1 MIILYLL
8 TLFMIVFSFQE
19 NTNVKKYLIVFMV
32 FSLAYFFLSVEIMVP
47 YKQNDYL
54 SFYDYLLSIYFPY
67 IIAMIISFYIRY
79 EIEKK
84 AKIISKLETNVNTY
98 HEKIQNLIHISERT
112 KREKNDLEKRLI
124 SEEKES
130 IKIREIMTKINNF
143 SLLDIEKNVINFL
156 KKIVP
161 TAEMRFYKNE
171 EGNLKYIDST
181 KKNSEQN
188 LIKNDDL
195 YNYIFSRDEDISS
208 SLDYKDRFKEKII
221 ITLRLG
227 KNEIFGTILIDDI
240 DFFSLNKVTIQS
252 LYYFTELLSL
262 HIEKSLI
269 FQKQKETSY
278 SYNYKNIY
286 NIFFLKKIL
295 YHELNTAKRHN
306 LDSAIIKL
314 TSKDFMDKNEDVLFD
329 DIEDFYGKYLRKTD
343 LVFYNQEERSF
354 IFVFPITKIEKV
366 KFIKEKIVSNLS
378 NYYLKVNSYY
388 ITKNKQ
394 EKELFLDIGIK

>member
-1 MIILYLL
+1 MIILYLI
-8 TLFMIVFSFQE
+8 TLLMIVFSFQE
-19 NTNVKKYLIVFMV
+19 NIDIKKYLIIFLI
-32 FSLAYFFLSVEIMVP
+32 FSLSYFFLSVEIMVP

-67 IIAMIISFYIRY
+67 ILAMIISFYIRY
-79 EIEKK
+79 QVEKK
-84 AKIISKLETNVNTY
+84 SKIISKLENNINNY
-98 HEKIQNLIHISERT
+98 HEKIENLIHISERT

-143 SLLDIEKNVINFL
+143 SLTQIEKNVITFL

-161 TAEMRFYKNE
+161 TAEMRFYKND
-171 EGNLKYIDST
+171 EGTLVYIDST
-181 KKNSEQN
+181 KKNSQDN

-195 YNYIFSRDEDISS
+195 YNYIFNRNEDISS
-208 SLDYKDRFKEKII
+208 SLEYKDRFKEKII

-314 TSKDFMDKNEDVLFD
+314 TSKDFLEKDENLLFE
-329 DIEDFYGKYLRKTD
+329 DIEEFYEKYLRKTD
-343 LVFYNQEERSF
+343 LVFFHQEEKSF

-366 KFIKEKIVSNLS
+366 KFIKEKIVSNLA
-378 NYYLKVNSYY
+378 NYYLKVNTYY

-394 EKELFLDIGIK
+394 EKELFLDVGIK